1 MVKSSYGSPGMKTKD
16 GSVREITEKTYCR
29 QCKGNKR
36 KVYVHELEERKR
48 KRGMRIRDNKPDPTR
63 STEPYGVPLSEM
75 QMT

>member
-1 MVKSSYGSPGMKTKD
+1 VY
-16 GSVREITEKTYCR
+16 VREIEDR
-29 QCKGNKR
+29 GR
-36 KVYVHELEERKR
+36 EG